1 MLGNFPPKNPTEQ
14 KLLRKLSPNLKVSLK
29 FHVPENR
36 NHPFKQWLVL
46 NSSLLRS
53 RYVYRQATWLG
64 LLLLKT
70 LPYRYGA
77 RTGSNTSNTFASPVK
92 FQKRK
97 KKYIETAEGI
107 SREMIHY

>member
-14 KLLRKLSPNLKVSLK
+14 KLLRKLSHNLKVSLK

-53 RYVYRQATWLG
+53 RYVYRQATVAWIVAAENPAIQVWCEDRIKH
-64 LLLLKT
+64 LKHFR
-70 LPYRYGA
+70 LSRQVPE
-77 RTGSNTSNTFASPVK
+77 
-92 FQKRK
+92 K
-97 KKYIETAEGI
+97 KKKIYRN
-107 SREMIHY
+107 S